1 MKKPMIEPSEVNL
14 LIFDLDGTIHPAT
27 KPEIEAIRR
36 AYRKLNIEDNVT
48 ERSIEKYIGFTSD
61 VFWKAI
67 TPQDR
72 QLSWQEIRSAVR
84 NEYASSMRDF
94 AILFPQ
100 VKETLEVLRA
110 RGYLLAL
117 CSNSSIAWFTSAISS
132 LGIREHFD
140 YLECSQDNNLN
151 KIQMVQKIKSRF
163 GNLETA
169 VIGDRATDIEAAR
182 ENNALSIGALYGH
195 GGEEPK
201 QADINISTFSD
212 LLGIFDRKLAIFKK
226 VLDEATKMKL
236 NYRALIIGV
245 TGIDTSGK
253 TRFAEAL
260 SEFLISK
267 GHKTQLINL
276 DDFHN
281 PKSIRYSG
289 QDQVEN
295 YYNKSFDLLTL
306 IQKLLIPIRSKRK
319 LSTELTLLDLATDKY
334 EVSKKYSVD
343 ENTIVVFEGVFL
355 FRNELSEYIDY
366 KIFLEIPFEE
376 SKNRAATRD
385 VPVYGEEVLKRYDE
399 KYLPAQKRYIDHC
412 HPMKMADMIIDN
424 LNWQYPT
431 IKYLR

>member
-1 MKKPMIEPSEVNL
+1 L
-14 LIFDLDGTIHPAT
+14 GT
-27 KPEIEAIRR
+27 
-36 AYRKLNIEDNVT
+36 
-48 ERSIEKYIGFTSD
+48 TS
-61 VFWKAI
+61 
-67 TPQDR
+67 
-72 QLSWQEIRSAVR
+72 
-84 NEYASSMRDF
+84 
-94 AILFPQ
+94 
-100 VKETLEVLRA
+100 
-110 RGYLLAL
+110 
-117 CSNSSIAWFTSAISS
+117 
-132 LGIREHFD
+132 
-140 YLECSQDNNLN
+140 
-151 KIQMVQKIKSRF
+151 
-163 GNLETA
+163 
-169 VIGDRATDIEAAR
+169 
-182 ENNALSIGALYGH
+182 
-195 GGEEPK
+195 
-201 QADINISTFSD
+201 
-212 LLGIFDRKLAIFKK
+212 
-226 VLDEATKMKL
+226 
-236 NYRALIIGV
+236 LIIGV